1 MKPWSG
7 IWKGGGVKRRR
18 AGRRRSGLQEGV
30 RSFWFKM
37 RFSFIYLFSWAH
49 SSRLSAC
56 FLLYV
61 LWPQCPLPPPPAFF
75 CVSNVSGS
83 ASANMCVCMCAHAHL
98 HLYYYCQC
106 LFDCMCA
113 NAVWVRLFCVSQQC
127 LLLHATVITA
137 YVFICKKWESVLA
150 VQGWMVSFGI
160 DLFYYVCASHAVQL
174 SHTQAEA
181 TYPSCWRAQC
191 TKTAQIMP
199 RSENKSCFVLLF
211 FFFFYKFT
219 LAFPPTTLKSILYLL
234 GHKNV
239 CEERWLFDGLR
250 VGFQLLEHLSII
262 YQIDFQPWW

>member
-1 MKPWSG
+1 MESRAHSQRSAAHPCLWSPTIG
-7 IWKGGGVKRRR
+7 GMDGVEEMDAGQPVFVLLQNETLIWDMERRRRKRRR

-30 RSFWFKM
+30 WSFWFKM

-83 ASANMCVCMCAHAHL
+83 ASANMCVYVRSCTFTLLLLLPVFVWLCMCV
-98 HLYYYCQC
+98 
-106 LFDCMCA
+106 

-127 LLLHATVITA
+127 LLLYATVSTA

-174 SHTQAEA
+174 SHTQAKA

-191 TKTAQIMP
+191 PKTAQIMP

-211 FFFFYKFT
+211 FFFTSSHWHF
-219 LAFPPTTLKSILYLL
+219 
-234 GHKNV
+234 H
-239 CEERWLFDGLR
+239 
-250 VGFQLLEHLSII
+250 
-262 YQIDFQPWW
+262 QPH